1 MKKILTILILLQL
14 VYSASNAQIKLI
26 GNITTNGKASY
37 PTHIDSLG
45 KGGMMVMPTKDS
57 RDSIPLLRRKFG
69 MLVYVQENDSLYKLN
84 NTASAK
90 KFTDS
95 TDWISIGLS
104 SSAELNA
111 RDNLKVNVSDTA
123 AMLQKYARKFTKNV
137 KLNLATGRTLGKYNV
152 GDSVY
157 AAGKTL
163 DEFLYDISTVQI
175 APSYSAPTA
184 SVSISGTSSFEIGT
198 RMDLLP
204 SINLL
209 YTFNKA
215 DAGLEVSPST
225 AIFYK
230 NGASLGAGVT
240 SDAAAGTVSGAT
252 RILTTS
258 INYTV
263 QNISYT
269 DGAIKNDN
277 LGNPYPTGK
286 ISAGAINGSN
296 TASIT
301 TFQYSY
307 YGASTTSVVSDYF
320 KTTLKSAGKS
330 QTLSFSSLVNEYIFY
345 AYPSALGNLT
355 SIKIGGFESLDAFNR
370 TTVNL
375 VNASGYSM
383 PYIVYTS
390 QNFFNGSVTGII
402 FQ

>member
-1 MKKILTILILLQL
+1 LKISDTLTMLSNSLRISDTATMMSNSLRISD
-14 VYSASNAQIKLI
+14 SAEMLSNRLK
-26 GNITTNGKASY
+26 ITDTAYMMSNSLRISDTSNMLSTRFERDTASLSKR
-37 PTHIDSLG
+37 IDSLA
-45 KGGMMVMPTKDS
+45 S
-57 RDSIPLLRRKFG
+57 RTSF
-69 MLVYVQENDSLYKLN
+69 
-84 NTASAK
+84 AS
-90 KFTDS
+90 S
-95 TDWISIGLS
+95 G
-104 SSAELNA
+104 
-111 RDNLKVNVSDTA
+111 KVNISDTA

-184 SVSISGTSSFEIGT
+184 SVSISGTTSFEIGT

-204 SINLL
+204 NINLL

-230 NGASLGAGVT
+230 NGVSLGAGVT

-286 ISAGAINGSN
+286 IAAGAINGSN

-330 QTLSFSSLVNEYIFY
+330 
-345 AYPSALGNLT
+345 
-355 SIKIGGFESLDAFNR
+355 
-370 TTVNL
+370 
-375 VNASGYSM
+375 
-383 PYIVYTS
+383 
-390 QNFFNGSVTGII
+390 
-402 FQ
+402 

>member
-1 MKKILTILILLQL
+1 
-14 VYSASNAQIKLI
+14 
-26 GNITTNGKASY
+26 
-37 PTHIDSLG
+37 
-45 KGGMMVMPTKDS
+45 
-57 RDSIPLLRRKFG
+57 

-286 ISAGAINGSN
+286 IAAGAINGSN